1 MHCYALDEGLPR
13 NYMPAAA
20 RSTGE
25 ITHGLTLRGAQLSW
39 AILEGE
45 KVIENRTVSL
55 PAGWIAIHTGVGKL
69 DPEHERKVRSLLPN
83 VPPEALLPHGCIVG
97 ACRIDRATS
106 VQACMGTDAQ
116 VWATGPVCNIVG
128 AVCKLSRP
136 VPHKGALGLWPIDAA
151 VLGSVQAQLRE
162 ATVRE
167 ADPARLPPLGVA
179 PPSPCKRKRAFD
191 GDVGSSSACVQT
203 KVQPLKPPKPPAPLP
218 APLLPA
224 QPTALQP
231 PPTEPAA
238 AQPQPPGPRQPPP
251 LSQPQPPERRQ
262 PPPLSQRPI
271 PPLSGASVSVSAPPA
286 YAPPLFRHHRRHE
299 STR

>member
-1 MHCYALDEGLPR
+1 M
-13 NYMPAAA
+13 
-20 RSTGE
+20 
-25 ITHGLTLRGAQLSW
+25 
-39 AILEGE
+39 
-45 KVIENRTVSL
+45 IENRTVSL

-116 VWATGPVCNIVG
+116 VWATGPVCNVVG

-151 VLGSVQAQLRE
+151 VLVSVQAQLRE

-179 PPSPCKRKRAFD
+179 PPSPRKRKRAFD

-203 KVQPLKPPKPPAPLP
+203 KLQPLKPPKPPAPLP

-238 AQPQPPGPRQPPP
+238 AQA
-251 LSQPQPPERRQ
+251 QPPEPRQ

-271 PPLSGASVSVSAPPA
+271 PPLSGASVSAPPA

>member
-1 MHCYALDEGLPR
+1 
-13 NYMPAAA
+13 MPAAA
-20 RSTGE
+20 RSIGE

-116 VWATGPVCNIVG
+116 VWATGPVCNVVG

-151 VLGSVQAQLRE
+151 VLVSVQAQLRE

-179 PPSPCKRKRAFD
+179 PPSPRKRKRAFD

-203 KVQPLKPPKPPAPLP
+203 KLQPLKPPKPPAPLP

-238 AQPQPPGPRQPPP
+238 AQA
-251 LSQPQPPERRQ
+251 QPPEPRQ

-271 PPLSGASVSVSAPPA
+271 PPLSGASVSAPPA

>member
-1 MHCYALDEGLPR
+1 
-13 NYMPAAA
+13 MPAAA

-116 VWATGPVCNIVG
+116 VWATGPVCNVVG

-151 VLGSVQAQLRE
+151 VLVSVQAQLRE

-179 PPSPCKRKRAFD
+179 PPSPRKRKRAFD
-191 GDVGSSSACVQT
+191 GDVGISSACVQT
-203 KVQPLKPPKPPAPLP
+203 KLQPPKPPAPLP

-238 AQPQPPGPRQPPP
+238 AHA
-251 LSQPQPPERRQ
+251 QPPEPRQ

-271 PPLSGASVSVSAPPA
+271 PPLSGASVSAPPA

>member
-1 MHCYALDEGLPR
+1 
-13 NYMPAAA
+13 MPAAA

-191 GDVGSSSACVQT
+191 GDVGISSACVQT
-203 KVQPLKPPKPPAPLP
+203 KLQPPKPPAPLP

-238 AQPQPPGPRQPPP
+238 AQA
-251 LSQPQPPERRQ
+251 QPPEPQQ
-262 PPPLSQRPI
+262 PAPLSQRPI
-271 PPLSGASVSVSAPPA
+271 PPLSGASVSAPPA